1 MKTKIKTIDM
11 TPTWAQSLPTWKLVV
26 ETAFNQLASAG
37 AGHVIPSNADPQG
50 NLERFWAE
58 MQRMAETADKWN
70 EHVKNMPVDTAHE
83 EGRDDAAS

>member
-11 TPTWAQSLPTWKLVV
+11 TPTWVEVLPTWKQIA
-26 ETAFNQLASAG
+26 ETAYDQLSSRPPVG
-37 AGHVIPSNADPQG
+37 ADPRG

-70 EHVKNMPVDTAHE
+70 EHVKNLPVDTAHE